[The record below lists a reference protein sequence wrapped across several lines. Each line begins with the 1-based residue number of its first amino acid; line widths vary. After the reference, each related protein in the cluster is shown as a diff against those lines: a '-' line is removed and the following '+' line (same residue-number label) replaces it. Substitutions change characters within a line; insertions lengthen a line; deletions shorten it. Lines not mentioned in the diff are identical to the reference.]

1 MPMNVFS
8 REVKKGSAELM
19 ILALLEDRQRHGYE
33 IGKQIEARSNGSIV
47 FQAAS
52 LYPMLYRLEKR
63 GWIEGRWVEKAGERR
78 RRFYRLTAEGRQVLR
93 QQRSFWSEFVDALDN
108 VAGIRPVSPKRGA

>member
-1 MPMNVFS
+1 MNVFS

-19 ILALLEDRQRHGYE
+19 LLALLEGHSRHGYE
-33 IGKQIEARSNGSIV
+33 LGKQIEARSRGAIS
-47 FQAAS
+47 FQVAS
-52 LYPMLYRLEKR
+52 LYPMLYRLERR

-93 QQRSFWSEFVDALDN
+93 RQRSFWHEFIEALDR
-108 VAGIRPVSPKRGA
+108 VAGIKPV